1 MCPPVLKSYVLETY
15 DEMAEGVEERRQVP
29 WNDVLEFEKTLPPH
43 QTVLDMG
50 CGTGRNASHFSRAGH
65 HVIGLDFSRKLLE
78 RARRR
83 LVITAAGIPV
93 KLVLADMS
101 ELPLK
106 DASVDACIYIAA
118 LHHLPTAEERLSN
131 LQEIR
136 RCLRPGGRIL
146 VSAWALE
153 QKRFEKAI
161 RAAGQRTG
169 ESGDIMVQ
177 IKTRNGKSI
186 QRFYH
191 LFSSGELEGLV
202 RVSGLDL
209 IRCFKSHDN
218 YFAVAARPHD
228 AR

>member
-1 MCPPVLKSYVLETY
+1 MCPPIFKSCVLETY
-15 DEMAEGVEERRQVP
+15 EEIAEGVEERRQTP
-29 WNDVLEFEKTLPPH
+29 WADVIQFEKTLSPY

-50 CGTGRNASHFSRAGH
+50 CGTGRNASHFSLAGH
-65 HVIGLDFSRKLLE
+65 NVIGLDFSKKLLE
-78 RARRR
+78 RAGRRIAR
-83 LVITAAGIPV
+83 TATGATV
-93 KLVLADMS
+93 EFVLADMS

-106 DASVDACIYIAA
+106 DSSIDACIYIAA
-118 LHHLPTAEERLSN
+118 LHHLPTAEQRLSS
-131 LQEIR
+131 LREMK
-136 RCLRPGGRIL
+136 RCLKPGGRTLIS
-146 VSAWALE
+146 VWAFE

-161 RAAGQRTG
+161 RAPRGKMN

-177 IKTRNGKSI
+177 IKARNGKSI
-186 QRFYH
+186 PRFYH
-191 LFSSGELEGLV
+191 LFARGELEGLV